1 MFDLVMQQKNCLV
14 MFIFY
19 KSVFLITKS
28 SDDLVNNVTINIV
41 EYLNRIKLT
50 YKSPLTLWE
59 LDTIN

>member
-50 YKSPLTLWE
+50 YKPPLTLWE

>member
-1 MFDLVMQQKNCLV
+1 

-50 YKSPLTLWE
+50 YKPPLTLWE